1 MTAEQDD
8 RRKAAVRAFEERE
21 AEAARAKADQD
32 AAQKNR
38 AAALAQENAKWEAHT
53 QVIHLGV
60 MASSNGFSQQGS
72 KYVYVLP
79 PRPRVGAKF
88 VTYDI
93 QESGAP
99 TNVAASVTFYM
110 REGWVRPNTDAYGCT
125 LPAVPLNNVSEA
137 WATSVAD
144 EVMFAVLRGTPG

>member
-1 MTAEQDD
+1 MTTEEQDE
-8 RRKAAVRAFEERE
+8 RRKAAVQAFEQRE
-21 AEAARAKADQD
+21 AEAARAKADRD

-38 AAALAQENAKWEAHT
+38 AAALAQENAKWKAQT

-60 MASSNGFSQQGS
+60 MASSNAFSRQGS
-72 KYVYVLP
+72 KFLIA
-79 PRPRVGAKF
+79 PRPGANF

-93 QESGAP
+93 QEGGAP

-110 REGWVRPNTDAYGCT
+110 REGRVLPNTDAFGCT
-125 LPAVPLNNVSEA
+125 LPAVPLDNVSEA

-144 EVMFAVLRGTPG
+144 EVMFAVLRETSA

>member
-1 MTAEQDD
+1 MTTEEQDE
-8 RRKAAVRAFEERE
+8 RRKAAVQAFEQRE
-21 AEAARAKADQD
+21 AEAARAKADRD
-32 AAQKNR
+32 AAQKSR
-38 AAALAQENAKWEAHT
+38 AAALAQENAKWKAQT

-60 MASSNGFSQQGS
+60 MASSNGFLRQGS
-72 KYVYVLP
+72 RFLIAL
-79 PRPRVGAKF
+79 REGTNF

-125 LPAVPLNNVSEA
+125 LPAVPLDNVSEA
-137 WATSVAD
+137 WAASVAD
-144 EVMFAVLRGTPG
+144 EVMFAVLRETYG

>member
-1 MTAEQDD
+1 MTTEEQDE
-8 RRKAAVRAFEERE
+8 RRKAAVQAFEQRE
-21 AEAARAKADQD
+21 AEAARAKADRD
-32 AAQKNR
+32 AAEKNR
-38 AAALAQENAKWEAHT
+38 AAALAQENAKWKAQT

-60 MASSNGFSQQGS
+60 MASSNGFSRQGS
-72 KYVYVLP
+72 RFLIAL
-79 PRPRVGAKF
+79 REGGNF

-125 LPAVPLNNVSEA
+125 LPAVPLDNVSEA

-144 EVMFAVLRGTPG
+144 EVMFAVLRETSG

>member
-1 MTAEQDD
+1 MTTEGQDE
-8 RRKAAVRAFEERE
+8 RRKAAVQAFEQRE
-21 AEAARAKADQD
+21 AEAARAKADRD

-38 AAALAQENAKWEAHT
+38 AAALAQENAKWKAQT

-60 MASSNGFSQQGS
+60 MASSNGFSRQGS
-72 KYVYVLP
+72 KFLIA
-79 PRPRVGAKF
+79 PRPREGASF

-125 LPAVPLNNVSEA
+125 LPAVPLDNVSEA

-144 EVMFAVLRGTPG
+144 EVMFAVLRETSG

>member
-1 MTAEQDD
+1 MTTEEQDE
-8 RRKAAVRAFEERE
+8 RRKAAVQAFEQRE
-21 AEAARAKADQD
+21 AEAARAKADRD
-32 AAQKNR
+32 AAEKNR
-38 AAALAQENAKWEAHT
+38 AAALAQENAKWKAQT

-60 MASSNGFSQQGS
+60 MASSNGFSRQGS
-72 KYVYVLP
+72 RFLIAL
-79 PRPRVGAKF
+79 REGGNF

-110 REGWVRPNTDAYGCT
+110 REGWVRPNTDAYGCS
-125 LPAVPLNNVSEA
+125 LPAVPLDNVSEA

-144 EVMFAVLRGTPG
+144 EVMFAVLREPWG

>member
-1 MTAEQDD
+1 MTTEEQDE
-8 RRKAAVRAFEERE
+8 RRKAAVQAFEQRE
-21 AEAARAKADQD
+21 AEAARAKADRD

-38 AAALAQENAKWEAHT
+38 AAALAQENAKWKAQT

-60 MASSNGFSQQGS
+60 MASSNGFTRQGS
-72 KYVYVLP
+72 RFLIA
-79 PRPRVGAKF
+79 PREGANF

-110 REGWVRPNTDAYGCT
+110 REGWVRPNTDAFGCT
-125 LPAVPLNNVSEA
+125 LPAVPLDNVSEA

-144 EVMFAVLRGTPG
+144 EVMFAVLRETSG

>member
-1 MTAEQDD
+1 MTTEEQDE
-8 RRKAAVRAFEERE
+8 RRKAAVQAFEQRE
-21 AEAARAKADQD
+21 AEAARAKADRD
-32 AAQKNR
+32 AAEKNR
-38 AAALAQENAKWEAHT
+38 AAALAQENAKWKAQT

-60 MASSNGFSQQGS
+60 MASSNGFSRQGS
-72 KYVYVLP
+72 RFLIAL
-79 PRPRVGAKF
+79 REGANF

-125 LPAVPLNNVSEA
+125 LPAVPLDDVSEA

-144 EVMFAVLRGTPG
+144 EVMFAVLREPWG